1 MSFMLDQCLE
11 EHIRRAIVSC
21 DVSVQKQYEE
31 QTTTYHIVSDD
42 GNIYELEFEFLYSDK
57 DVKFYEYTIFVNFEE
72 FASTIISDRTRAYS
86 PKESSI
92 LKLFK
97 MCSDKVIY
105 QEMQSAVHNRIIR
118 IGKEYQN

>member
-72 FASTIISDRTRAYS
+72 FASTIVSDRTRAYT

-92 LKLFK
+92 LNLFK
-97 MCSDKVIY
+97 MCSDKIIY

>member
-11 EHIRRAIVSC
+11 EHIRCAIVSC
-21 DVSVQKQYEE
+21 DVSVQKQYDE

-72 FASTIISDRTRAYS
+72 FIHTTISNRTRAYT
-86 PKESSI
+86 PMECSI

-97 MCSDKVIY
+97 LCSNKVIY
-105 QEMQSAVHNRIIR
+105 QEMKAAVHNNVINIA
-118 IGKEYQN
+118 KEHLN

>member
-1 MSFMLDQCLE
+1 MSFILDPRLE
-11 EHIRRAIVSC
+11 ESIKHAIVSC

-72 FASTIISDRTRAYS
+72 FASTIVSDRTRAYT